1 MPQEDR
7 LKKEIDRIGKVLG
20 KLLAD
25 MLALK
30 GANAITN
37 ASGVL
42 RQVLREELQ
51 QDPDALMSLP
61 ADTVIKMLRDKRWGD
76 AEIEA
81 LAGIWEVV
89 PDNDDARYKH
99 MALALYNALAKESRT
114 FSFTREAK
122 IQRLTA
128 DLGAS

>member
-51 QDPDALMSLP
+51 QDPDALRSLP